1 MAGDNLIRFGVAVPE
16 QLLRDFDSHIEAKG
30 IPNRSEA
37 LRQLIRD
44 SISESCWVQGR
55 GLVYGSITISYN
67 HHTREACSILTDV
80 QHRFND
86 VIVCTTHVHA
96 DHDHCLEVIVVKGDA
111 KEVQSLIQELSGVK
125 AVNNLSPVVASIL

>member
-1 MAGDNLIRFGVAVPE
+1 MTGDTLIRFGVAVPE
-16 QLLRDFDSHIEAKG
+16 RLLREFDRHIESQG

-44 SISESCWVQGR
+44 SLAEKCRVQGK

-80 QHRFND
+80 QHRFSE

-96 DHDHCLEVIVVKGDA
+96 DQDNCLEVIVVKGEADI
-111 KEVQSLIQELSGVK
+111 VQSLIQDLSGIK
-125 AVNNLSPVVASIL
+125 AVNNLSPVVACVL